1 MRRVWM
7 ILVAAVLLLC
17 SCGYSG
23 NSMNEEK
30 TYMQITQEEAKKMMD
45 AQEDILIVDVREQ
58 SEYDEGHVPGA
69 VLLPV
74 GTITEETAASVVADK
89 DTVVLVY
96 CRSGNRSKKAAKA
109 LVELGYTQIYEFG
122 GILDWSYEIER

>member
-1 MRRVWM
+1 MRRVWIIM
-7 ILVAAVLLLC
+7 VTSVLLC
-17 SCGYSG
+17 SCGYGG
-23 NSMNEEK
+23 NSMNEEN
-30 TYMQITQEEAKKMMD
+30 TYMQITQDEAKKMMD
-45 AQEDILIVDVREQ
+45 EKKDILILDVREQ
-58 SEYDEGHVPGA
+58 LEYDEGHVPGA

-74 GTITEETAASVVADK
+74 DTITEETAAGVVADK

-122 GILDWSYEIER
+122 GILDWPYAIEK